1 MYSEFIRTMN
11 PYRHGGRPNVTRKP
25 FSIGYYGSQSRFA
38 NEILK
43 LVPEGASRY
52 VDLVA
57 GGMGTPYA
65 FARTRNKPVAVNDA
79 SYFSHAWGMSV
90 FKDGFTRTLTD
101 EKIRELLD
109 VTPVAGYITNH
120 TKSANISSGGAIPE
134 NIAMYLDGLLQTHH
148 DKPVVAAAI
157 GKLLTSVFTFRALC
171 FCSTSVEGIPIKKY
185 PIELVIPKLYR
196 IIDEARIY
204 NQGLSEEVLLQNIV
218 SWDDASNFVQRSDFP
233 NMCEGAFV
241 YIDPAW
247 PWNPALGGGNVEN
260 PYLFTSVRLPKWLLQ
275 TSDIDMSLR
284 IWPNDDADFI
294 LNDIYTWVSAA
305 LNAGALRVVVN
316 TQSTNFPEPSRVE
329 DFLRTHFNVTS
340 VTSSF
345 QRSSTAKTSSFGEY
359 MYCIDSIKG
368 KGV

>member
-11 PYRHGGRPNVTRKP
+11 PYRHGGRPNVTKKP

-57 GGMGTPYA
+57 GGMGVPYA

-90 FKDGFTRTLTD
+90 FKDDFTRTLTD

-109 VTPVAGYITNH
+109 VTPVEGYITNH
-120 TKSANISSGGAIPE
+120 TKFANISNGGAIPE
-134 NIAMYLDGLLQTHH
+134 NIAKYLDGLLQTHH
-148 DKPVVAAAI
+148 DKHVVAAAI
-157 GKLLTSVFTFRALC
+157 GKLLATEFAFRQLR
-171 FCSTSVEGIPIKKY
+171 FCSTSAEGISIKKY
-185 PIELVIPKLYR
+185 PIETVITKLYR

-204 NQGLSEEVLLQNIV
+204 NQGLSEEVLVQNIV

-241 YIDPAW
+241 YMDPAW
-247 PWNPALGGGNVEN
+247 PWNPAAGSNVEN
-260 PYLFTSVRLPKWLLQ
+260 PYFFTSVLLPEWLLQ
-275 TSDIDMSLR
+275 TSDTDMSLR

-316 TQSTNFPEPSRVE
+316 TQSTNFPEPSIVE
-329 DFLRTHFNVTS
+329 DFLRAHFS
-340 VTSSF
+340 VTSATASL
-345 QRSSTAKTSSFGEY
+345 QYSSTAKTSSFGEY
-359 MYCIDSIKG
+359 MYCIDSIKR
-368 KGV
+368 